1 MIIDIY
7 IGNDK
12 LEIFKDEG
20 VQLNSSVAN
29 INDITKN
36 TTDYTQN
43 FTVPASDNNN
53 AIFKHYYD
61 ADIDNGFDA
70 RVKVDGRIEIDGIP
84 FKYGKWKLLKVNVK
98 QGKPANY
105 SITFTGNLFSLKEKF
120 KDDELSDLD
129 LSAFDH
135 TYNSTNVQTG
145 LGSSLFSGDLIY
157 NLFAKKQ
164 YYYNNLSSDNV
175 NTATLANI
183 AWGGG
188 ADVGVLWSD
197 LKPSLRLI
205 KIIEA
210 IETKYNI
217 TFTRDFFGRVEFT
230 DLFIWLNADAS
241 ILGTPTEQ
249 LIDWDSGN
257 GADFGLS
264 LTTDTWTNTQALLD
278 FYKYRIVIEPTDATI
293 PYKVIVKNFGVTV
306 AELSCEGGDFTSEVI
321 PIPLVGGTD
330 TPFEYTFYLSSSNS
344 ITYEAEILLRR
355 TTPLGTL
362 DRASFASSTALID
375 TFDVSANVPKMK
387 VLDFMKGLFNMF
399 KLVVIAD
406 QNDNI
411 YVNTLNDYY
420 ASGQLYDLT
429 RYTDFSSYDVE
440 RGTLLNQI
448 NFNFQEPTTILNE
461 QFKLNTGIAYGDE
474 ELTLEDENGELL
486 DGESF
491 DVELPF
497 EQIIYERLS
506 DLNDNQLTNVVYGGI
521 FDANIEPV
529 NPKGHLFYN
538 RQVGLNTKTI
548 AFIDDTDTKIQL
560 NAINIPL
567 HTLGFDNPQFSTIF
581 GAEFSEWDGLL
592 ITNTLY
598 TNYYQNYIES
608 IFNSKRRNFLYTCK
622 NIPLRIL
629 TSLELNDVIQIK
641 ENYYRIDNYNFN
653 LLTGETTFKLINS
666 FDNTINGFNVDR
678 TVLFVDWQE
687 QTQSV
692 YVTNLDNFG
701 YSSSE
706 LWVTASNTGNI
717 VYFYIE
723 ANDTGLTR
731 TATVTIQNTA
741 TLQEVDVFISQSPNL
756 ITFDTTGITFDT
768 TLITWDN
775 G

>member
-70 RVKVDGRIEIDGIP
+70 RVKVNGRIEIDGIP

-230 DLFIWLNADAS
+230 DLFIWLNADIS

-257 GADFGLS
+257 GSDFGLS
-264 LTTDTWTNTQALLD
+264 NATDTWTNTQTA
-278 FYKYRIVIEPTDATI
+278 FANYRYRIIVEPTDANI
-293 PYKVIVKNFGVTV
+293 PYKVIVKNFGVPV
-306 AELSCEGGDFTSEVI
+306 VELNCEGGDFTSEIITV
-321 PIPLVGGTD
+321 PLVGGVDTD
-330 TPFEYTFYLSSSNS
+330 FEYTFFVSSSNS

-355 TTPLGTL
+355 DIPFLL

-375 TFDVSANVPKMK
+375 IFDVSANIPKMK

-420 ASGQLYDLT
+420 AEGQLYDLT

-440 RGTLLNQI
+440 RGMMLNQI

-491 DVELPF
+491 EVELPF
-497 EQIIYERLS
+497 EQIIYERLP
-506 DLNDNQLTNVVYGGI
+506 DLNDNVLTNVMYGGI
-521 FDANIEPV
+521 FDASIDPV

-548 AFIDDTDTKIQL
+548 AFIDDTATKIQL

-567 HTLGFDNPQFSTIF
+567 HTLGFDNPQFSTVF
-581 GAEFSEWDGLL
+581 GAEFNEWNGIL

-598 TNYYQNYIES
+598 SNYYQNYIES
-608 IFNSKRRNFLYTCK
+608 IFNVKRRNFLYTCK

-653 LLTGETTFKLINS
+653 LLTGETTLKLINS

-701 YSSSE
+701 YTSSE

-717 VYFYIE
+717 VYIIIE
-723 ANDTGLTR
+723 ANDTGLVR